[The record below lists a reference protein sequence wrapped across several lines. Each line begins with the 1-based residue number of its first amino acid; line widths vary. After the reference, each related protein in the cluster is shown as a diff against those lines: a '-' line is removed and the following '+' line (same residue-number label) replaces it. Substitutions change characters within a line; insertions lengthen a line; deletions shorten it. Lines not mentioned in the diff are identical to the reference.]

1 MAPPFNQLR
10 SHGPRNATFSL
21 SPCLLMHKPKDF
33 REISTLPLYI
43 KEKVIFLT
51 LILQLAVTASVSAQ
65 VKITE
70 LNFNQPPPSES
81 DISRTLQSLVKVQG
95 TGGLYQDGLY
105 LMTHFGDREEMFQSE
120 NQSAIDNPWRDDTWR
135 YCSIFSKAADD
146 SVMMGRNWDN
156 QNVGSIIVSLYH
168 PPNGYSSISFARAID
183 MGFPLNLHLEQIKS
197 SELGGKLLLA
207 PFYATDG
214 INERGLAVAVAGVR
228 QITHSA
234 KSDKELVFVTF
245 MVRKILDRASN
256 VEEAVDLVEDFIP
269 FDLDRNSLN
278 THFFVA
284 DSSGKS
290 VILEYAQD
298 QWRTIYPDNPWQVLT
313 NKPIYNVPDK
323 DLRDKCCRYRSISE
337 TLESAETNADRE
349 TGMKI
354 LQDVAQRGTTWSV
367 IYSPPTRELH
377 FSVYQKWD
385 VVYHSSIP

>member
-1 MAPPFNQLR
+1 MR
-10 SHGPRNATFSL
+10 
-21 SPCLLMHKPKDF
+21 
-33 REISTLPLYI
+33 LYI
-43 KEKVIFLT
+43 ERKVVLLT
-51 LILQLAVTASVSAQ
+51 LVLLLAVTASVSAQ

-70 LNFNQPPPSES
+70 LNFNQPPSSDS

-105 LMTHFGDREEMFQSE
+105 LMSHFGDREEMFKAE
-120 NQSAIDNPWRDDTWR
+120 NQSAIDNPWKDDTWR
-135 YCSIFSKAADD
+135 YCSIFSKAAGA
-146 SVMMGRNWDN
+146 SVIMGRNWDN

-183 MGFPLNLHLEQIKS
+183 MGYPLNLDLEQIKS
-197 SELGGKLLLA
+197 TELGGKLLLA

-228 QITHSA
+228 QITHNP
-234 KSDKELVFVTF
+234 KSDKKLVFVTF
-245 MVRKILDRASN
+245 LVRKILDRASN
-256 VEEAVDLVEDFIP
+256 VEEAVKLVEDFIP

-284 DSSGKS
+284 DSSGRS

-298 QWRTIYPDNPWQVLT
+298 QWKIIYPDNPWQVLT
-313 NKPIYNVPDK
+313 NKTMYNVPDT
-323 DLRDKCCRYRSISE
+323 DLRDKCWRYRSISE
-337 TLESAETNADRE
+337 TLENAGTVVNWE

-354 LQDVAQRGTTWSV
+354 LQDVTQKGTTWSV
-367 IYSPPTRELH
+367 IYSPPTSELY

-385 VVYHSSIP
+385 VVYHLRIP